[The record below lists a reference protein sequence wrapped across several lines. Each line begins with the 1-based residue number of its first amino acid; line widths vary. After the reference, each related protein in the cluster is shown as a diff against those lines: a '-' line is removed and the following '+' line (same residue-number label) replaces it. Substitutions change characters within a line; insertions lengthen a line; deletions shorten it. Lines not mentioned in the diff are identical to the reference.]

1 MGCIDLWDFR
11 WLCKDPVCLGQVCGA
26 RVGADYVRLC
36 SVASRNSGFC
46 SLQFCSG
53 IRDPF

>member
-26 RVGADYVRLC
+26 RVGVDYLRLC

-46 SLQFCSG
+46 SLQFSG